1 MNIFCLDHSQII
13 MNSGRDF
20 DVLQSK
26 YPIETTSSSQRQ
38 FIRTRIERDING
50 LRGSMSS
57 STSSIQ
63 NNMVKKSRSNL
74 IDNQTSF
81 CRLGT
86 FN

>member
-1 MNIFCLDHSQII
+1 

-20 DVLQSK
+20 EILKSK
-26 YPIETTSSSQRQ
+26 RPVEMLSSSQRQ
-38 FIRTRIERDING
+38 FIRTSIDRDING

-63 NNMVKKSRSNL
+63 NNMVEKSRSNL
-74 IDNQTSF
+74 IDNQTSL